1 MKIPGGYILQP
12 RCIDNSFIAGAP
24 PHVREIWS
32 YLLRKANHQPRKA
45 SGKLLDRGQLWT
57 SYAQIISDLSW
68 KVGYRKESYK
78 RHHIET
84 AMKLLTAH
92 TMITTTKT
100 TRGMIV
106 TVCKYDYYQSPK
118 NYETDS
124 ETDNETDN
132 EPTGINKK
140 VKNDKKDNAQN
151 DVFRDSDF
159 LKFWDMYEKKK
170 DRLKCEKKFSK
181 LTKAQKEKIFQTLPA
196 YVASTPDPQYRKNPL
211 TYLNAQSWEDEVEDP
226 TPATN
231 NNTLNLQEYYGTK

>member
-57 SYAQIISDLSW
+57 SYSQIISDLSW

-92 TMITTTKT
+92 TMIATTKT

-106 TVCKYDYYQSPK
+106 TICKYDYYQNPR

-124 ETDNETDN
+124 ETDSETDN

-140 VKNDKKDNAQN
+140 EKNYKNIEGVPPPPSEGKKKRFTPPSLDEVKAYATTRGRSDLSKSFFDYYDAGDWKDKDGKPVKNWKQ
-151 DVFRDSDF
+151 
-159 LKFWDMYEKKK
+159 KF
-170 DRLKCEKKFSK
+170 
-181 LTKAQKEKIFQTLPA
+181 I
-196 YVASTPDPQYRKNPL
+196 
-211 TYLNAQSWEDEVEDP
+211 SWENWSPKAETQERKIEF
-226 TPATN
+226 
-231 NNTLNLQEYYGTK
+231 LN

>member
-24 PHVREIWS
+24 PHVREIWAL
-32 YLLRKANHQPRKA
+32 LLRKANHKPRKV
-45 SGKLLDRGQLWT
+45 SGKLINRGQLWT
-57 SYAQIISDLSW
+57 SYNHIINELSW

-78 RHHIET
+78 KHHIET
-84 AMKLLTAH
+84 AMKLLTKE

-106 TVCKYDYYQSPK
+106 TICNYDYYQNPK

-132 EPTGINKK
+132 EQTGINKN
-140 VKNDKKDNAQN
+140 VKNDNKDNAQKRRFMPDN
-151 DVFRDSDF
+151 DF
-159 LKFWDMYEKKK
+159 LKFWDLYGKKK

-181 LTKAQKEKIFQTLPA
+181 LTKTEKEKIFSTLPA
-196 YVASTPDPQYRKNPL
+196 YVASQPDPQFRKNPFS
-211 TYLNAQSWEDEVEDP
+211 YLNGQCWEDEITSKAQEP
-226 TPATN
+226 ETKT
-231 NNTLNLQEYYGTK
+231 TFLN